1 MSFRTPYQVRG
12 KLDTESIFSICLDTG
27 LRRYDGRKQ
36 IFMNINYTVNRSRK
50 RRKTISLQISDKSE
64 LVIAAPYFTP
74 IGEINRF
81 VQEKQN
87 WIHKAIQKHKEE
99 AIKNKTKEYITGK
112 MFYYLGESFP
122 LETFFEK
129 NERKGLVFWGNRF
142 YLNTADAAAK
152 GMFYFV
158 AWYKKKAKQHLR
170 KRVDFFSHELKLR
183 AKSVKI
189 TSAEKRWGS
198 CSAEDKLSFSFRL
211 IMAPPAIIDY
221 VIVHELMHTKEK
233 NHSAAFWKLI
243 EAAMPEYKTHRRWL
257 KDNHHKFI
265 L

>member
-129 NERKGLVFWGNRF
+129 MSG
-142 YLNTADAAAK
+142 
-152 GMFYFV
+152 
-158 AWYKKKAKQHLR
+158 KAS
-170 KRVDFFSHELKLR
+170 FF
-183 AKSVKI
+183 
-189 TSAEKRWGS
+189 G
-198 CSAEDKLSFSFRL
+198 
-211 IMAPPAIIDY
+211 AI
-221 VIVHELMHTKEK
+221 V
-233 NHSAAFWKLI
+233 
-243 EAAMPEYKTHRRWL
+243 
-257 KDNHHKFI
+257 FI
-265 L
+265 LTPLMRQQRECFTLLRGTRRKQNNTSGSVLIFSATSLN

>member
-1 MSFRTPYQVRG
+1 
-12 KLDTESIFSICLDTG
+12 
-27 LRRYDGRKQ
+27 
-36 IFMNINYTVNRSRK
+36 MNINYTVNRSRK

-87 WIHKAIQKHKEE
+87 WIHKTIQKHKEE
-99 AIKNKTKEYITGK
+99 AIRNKAKKYTTGE
-112 MFYYLGESFP
+112 MFYYLGELFP

-142 YLNTADAAAK
+142 YLNTADAAEK
-152 GMFYFV
+152 GISYF
-158 AWYKKKAKQHLR
+158 ALWYKKKAEKHFRQ
-170 KRVDFFSHELKLR
+170 RVDFFSYEFNLK
-183 AKSVKI
+183 AKSVKV
-189 TSAEKRWGS
+189 TSANKRWGS
-198 CSAEDKLSFSFRL
+198 CSADNNLSFSFRL

-221 VIVHELMHTKEK
+221 VIVHELMHIKEK

-243 EAAMPEYKTHRRWL
+243 EVVMPEYKIHRRWL
-257 KDNHHKFI
+257 KDNNHKFI

>member
-1 MSFRTPYQVRG
+1 
-12 KLDTESIFSICLDTG
+12 
-27 LRRYDGRKQ
+27 
-36 IFMNINYTVNRSRK
+36 MNINYTVNRSRK

-99 AIKNKTKEYITGK
+99 VIRNKAKEYITGET
-112 MFYYLGESFP
+112 FYYLGESFP
-122 LETFFEK
+122 LETFFEQ

-142 YLNTADAAAK
+142 YLNTTDAAEE
-152 GMFYFV
+152 GISYF
-158 AWYKKKAKQHLR
+158 ASWYKKKAKIHFRQ
-170 KRVDFFSHELKLR
+170 RVDFYSRELNLR

-189 TSAEKRWGS
+189 TSANKRWGS
-198 CSAEDKLSFSFRL
+198 CSADNNLSFGFRL
-211 IMAPPAIIDY
+211 IMAPQDIIDY
-221 VIVHELMHTKEK
+221 VIVHELMHIKEK

-243 EAAMPEYKTHRRWL
+243 EVVMPEYKVHRRWL
-257 KDNHHKFI
+257 KDNHDKFI